1 MKDMCDFCGEES
13 KLIYPFDPEGEVC
26 VCVDCNELY
35 GPGAREI
42 AFKVKNNLS
51 KNMARFLEQEY
62 FYVEPDIK
70 EWIEKHC
77 KENAK

>member
-1 MKDMCDFCGEES
+1 MKNMCDFCGKES
-13 KLIYPFDPEGEVC
+13 NMLYPFDPEGEVN
-26 VCVDCNELY
+26 VCKNCDGFY
-35 GPGAREI
+35 GPMAREI